1 LGYLRLS
8 LQNKPLINAQPGET
22 NSTPNFFEAGMA
34 ALFNANGLK
43 TNKLLPARVMQYN
56 RTTNIATVQ
65 PLVMLVDVN
74 DNSRIRNQIASAPV
88 LSLGGGG
95 FHINFPLKDGDLGW
109 ILAAD
114 KDISTF
120 LANLTPAPPNTLRKH
135 RFEDSWFIPDVFRK
149 YTINGADSANMVI
162 QSTDG
167 TTRISIGEGVV
178 NITAP
183 GSAAITTPTWTLNGN
198 GVITGNLQV
207 QQNLTVTGT
216 TAVNGGFNAT
226 GGTGSEAC
234 TLPATTTIDG
244 ITVATHGHTSST
256 PGTRTSGG
264 MIT

>member
-1 LGYLRLS
+1 MGRFRLS
-8 LQNKPLINAQPGET
+8 LQNKPLINQQPGES
-22 NSTPNFFEAGMA
+22 NSSPNFFAAGMA
-34 ALFNANGLK
+34 ALFNADDLR

-56 RTTNIATVQ
+56 RSTNVATVQ
-65 PLVMLVDVN
+65 PIVMLVDVN
-74 DNSRIRNQIASAPV
+74 DNARMRNQIASAPV

-95 FHINFPLKDGDLGW
+95 FHINFPLKQGDLGW

-120 LANLTPAPPNTLRKH
+120 LENLSPAPPNTLRKH

-149 YTINGADSANMVI
+149 YVINGDDADRLVI

-167 TTRISIGEGVV
+167 LTRVSIGEGVV
-178 NITAP
+178 DITAP
-183 GSAAITTPTWTLNGN
+183 GSALVKTPTWTLDGD

-207 QQNLTVTGT
+207 QKNVTVTGQ

-226 GGTGSEAC
+226 GGGNLAC
-234 TLPATTTIDG
+234 TLPAATTVGGTV
-244 ITVATHGHTSST
+244 VATHGHISSN

-264 MIT
+264 MII

>member
-1 LGYLRLS
+1 
-8 LQNKPLINAQPGET
+8 
-22 NSTPNFFEAGMA
+22 MA
-34 ALFNANGLK
+34 ALFEANALK
-43 TNKLLPARVMQYN
+43 TNKLVPAIVRQYN
-56 RTTNIATVQ
+56 RTTNVATLQ
-65 PLVMLVDVN
+65 PMVMLVDVN
-74 DNSRIRNQIASAPV
+74 DNTRERNQIATAPV

-95 FHINFPLKDGDLGW
+95 FHINFPLKNGDLGW

-120 LANLTPAPPNTLRKH
+120 LENLSPAPPNTLRKH

-149 YTINGADSANMVI
+149 YTINGSDAANLVI

-183 GSAAITTPTWTLNGN
+183 GSAEVTTPTWTLNGN

-207 QQNLTVTGT
+207 TGNT
-216 TAVNGGFNAT
+216 TITGQTAVNGGFIAT
-226 GGTGSEAC
+226 GGGGSQVC
-234 TLPATTTIDG
+234 TLPATTTISG
-244 ITVATHGHTSST
+244 IVVANHGHDQNGTS
-256 PGTRTSGG
+256 GRTSGG